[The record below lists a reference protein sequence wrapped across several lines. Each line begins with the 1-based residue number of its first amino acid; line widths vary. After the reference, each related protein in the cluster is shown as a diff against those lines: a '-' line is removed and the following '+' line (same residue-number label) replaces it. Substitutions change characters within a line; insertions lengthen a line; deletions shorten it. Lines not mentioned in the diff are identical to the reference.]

1 MAMTKQKSK
10 PAKITQKSKPIVTA
24 APAVV
29 MAAAEMNRAGVKS
42 MVPRSFD
49 KFTGSEPTW
58 DKPALPENRQ
68 ASLIKAFNWYN
79 YSYGKKEAHDFVID
93 WLHRSGR
100 IADAKLFRTVPDKQ
114 IINTM
119 GWLCRMNVAGLALS
133 ATEQER
139 IAAYVTK
146 CLAAPKSIVK
156 TVDKLEVP
164 AITIQDRLRAK
175 VGECAGELEGMFDE
189 FIIKGCKLN
198 ADYKP
203 VAAMRSMNI
212 APQMVGD
219 IATIWKSYLKE
230 FEEVANG
237 KDADLVEGYSNFNKV
252 QLKNIIKF
260 AELVITDC
268 GAYVQIKKVERKPR
282 KKKAMPP
289 ERQVAKFKYLKAFP
303 ELKLVSENATRL
315 VNASEAWL
323 FDVKK
328 RKLIHVVADSH
339 LGTFG
344 VKNNS
349 IVGYS
354 TAETQQ
360 KTLRKPAEQIK
371 ALLTGGKP
379 GARKVFKEIKATET
393 KFNGRGTDN
402 LIILRAS

>member
-1 MAMTKQKSK
+1 
-10 PAKITQKSKPIVTA
+10 
-24 APAVV
+24 
-29 MAAAEMNRAGVKS
+29 
-42 MVPRSFD
+42 
-49 KFTGSEPTW
+49 
-58 DKPALPENRQ
+58 
-68 ASLIKAFNWYN
+68 
-79 YSYGKKEAHDFVID
+79 
-93 WLHRSGR
+93 
-100 IADAKLFRTVPDKQ
+100 
-114 IINTM
+114 
-119 GWLCRMNVAGLALS
+119 
-133 ATEQER
+133 
-139 IAAYVTK
+139 
-146 CLAAPKSIVK
+146 
-156 TVDKLEVP
+156 
-164 AITIQDRLRAK
+164 
-175 VGECAGELEGMFDE
+175 
-189 FIIKGCKLN
+189 
-198 ADYKP
+198 
-203 VAAMRSMNI
+203 MRSMNI

-219 IATIWKSYLKE
+219 IANIWKNYLKE

-282 KKKAMPP
+282 KKKAVPP

-360 KTLRKPAEQIK
+360 KTLRKP
-371 ALLTGGKP
+371 LTQLKDITSVGKP
-379 GARKVFKEIKATET
+379 AARKAFNSINAIET
-393 KFNGRGTDN
+393 LWNGRGNEN
-402 LIILRAS
+402 LIILKAF

>member
-1 MAMTKQKSK
+1 M
-10 PAKITQKSKPIVTA
+10 
-24 APAVV
+24 
-29 MAAAEMNRAGVKS
+29 
-42 MVPRSFD
+42 
-49 KFTGSEPTW
+49 
-58 DKPALPENRQ
+58 
-68 ASLIKAFNWYN
+68 
-79 YSYGKKEAHDFVID
+79 
-93 WLHRSGR
+93 
-100 IADAKLFRTVPDKQ
+100 
-114 IINTM
+114 
-119 GWLCRMNVAGLALS
+119 
-133 ATEQER
+133 
-139 IAAYVTK
+139 
-146 CLAAPKSIVK
+146 
-156 TVDKLEVP
+156 
-164 AITIQDRLRAK
+164 
-175 VGECAGELEGMFDE
+175 
-189 FIIKGCKLN
+189 
-198 ADYKP
+198 
-203 VAAMRSMNI
+203 
-212 APQMVGD
+212 
-219 IATIWKSYLKE
+219 
-230 FEEVANG
+230 
-237 KDADLVEGYSNFNKV
+237 

-282 KKKAMPP
+282 KKKAVPP

-360 KTLRKPAEQIK
+360 KTLRRPAEQIK

-402 LIILRAS
+402 LIILRAG